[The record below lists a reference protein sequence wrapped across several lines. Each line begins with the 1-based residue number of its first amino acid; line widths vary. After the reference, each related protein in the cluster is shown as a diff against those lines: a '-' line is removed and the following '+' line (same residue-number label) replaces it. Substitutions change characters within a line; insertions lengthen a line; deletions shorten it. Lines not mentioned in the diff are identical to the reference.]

1 MRILFAGT
9 PDVAIPSLDA
19 LATSEHEVVAAL
31 TRPDARSGRGRT
43 THRSELGAHAD
54 ALGIPVLTPRGLR
67 DDAVLDQL
75 RALDLDACA
84 VVAYGG
90 LIPPAALTIPRHGW
104 VNLHF
109 SLLPRWRGAAP
120 VQHAVAA
127 GDTVTG
133 VTTFLIEEGLDTGP
147 TYQMVRSP
155 LGNTETSGEVLA
167 RLAVSGAPV
176 LRATMD
182 DIAAGR
188 AIATPQPARGV
199 TKAPRI
205 AVTDAQVDFSRT
217 AAEVDRLVRS
227 VTPHPGA
234 WCVVDGV
241 RVKVGSV
248 SVVVEDQAA
257 LDEPSLAPGEL
268 RVTRREVYVGTADHP
283 VRLDTVQPQGKK
295 MMAAADYARGA
306 RLASGTLVRRTDDE
320 DDS

>member
-19 LATSEHEVVAAL
+19 LAGSDHEVVAVL

-43 THRSELGAHAD
+43 TRRSELGAHAD

-67 DDAVLDQL
+67 DDAVLDEL

-104 VNLHF
+104 INLHF

-120 VQHAVAA
+120 VQHAIAA
-127 GDTVTG
+127 GDPVTG

-147 TYQMVRSP
+147 TYQLLQSP
-155 LGNTETSGEVLA
+155 LGAAETSGDVLA
-167 RLAVSGAPV
+167 RLAITGAPV

-182 DIAAGR
+182 DIAAGQ
-188 AIATPQPARGV
+188 AIATPQPADGI

-205 AVTDAQVDFSRT
+205 AVTDAQVEFAAT
-217 AAEVDRLVRS
+217 AAEVDRLIRS
-227 VTPHPGA
+227 VTPDPGA
-234 WCVVDGV
+234 WCVLDGV
-241 RVKVGSV
+241 RVKVGPV
-248 SVVVEDQAA
+248 TVTADDQPAP
-257 LDEPSLAPGEL
+257 DEQPLAPGEL
-268 RVTRREVYVGTADHP
+268 RVTKREVYVGTADQP
-283 VRLDTVQPQGKK
+283 VRLDQLQPQGKK

-306 RLASGTLVRRTDDE
+306 RLASGTLVRRTNDE
-320 DDS
+320 DHS

>member
-19 LATSEHEVVAAL
+19 LVASDHEVVAVL

-43 THRSELGAHAD
+43 THRSELGARAD

-67 DDAVLDQL
+67 DDAVLDEL

-90 LIPPAALTIPRHGW
+90 LIPPAALAIPRHGW
-104 VNLHF
+104 INLHF

-120 VQHAVAA
+120 VQHAIAA
-127 GDTVTG
+127 GDPVTG

-147 TYQMVRSP
+147 TYRLVESP
-155 LGNTETSGEVLA
+155 LGATETSGDVLT

-176 LRATMD
+176 LRETMD
-182 DIAAGR
+182 DLAAGR
-188 AIATPQPARGV
+188 AIATPQRGEGV

-205 AVTDAQVDFSRT
+205 SVGDAQVDFSRA
-217 AAEVDRLVRS
+217 AAEVDRLIRS
-227 VTPHPGA
+227 VTPDPGA
-234 WCVVDGV
+234 WCVVDGG
-241 RVKVGSV
+241 RVKVGPV
-248 SVVVEDQAA
+248 TVAADQVDSDAPLLAA
-257 LDEPSLAPGEL
+257 GEL
-268 RVTRREVYVGTADHP
+268 RVTKRAVYVGTADHP
-283 VRLDTVQPQGKK
+283 VLLDNLQPQGKK

-320 DDS
+320 DRS